1 MTTICHTTTLFEYDG
16 PQLFEAR
23 NDDGGQYLALLVD
36 SPEEQDRYL
45 VVQVDPELLSQFRA
59 GALELRPLIAEASK
73 DQWYLATTT
82 NLDEPLAIELQ
93 RTPIEESFLPDEG
106 FTLADSPP
114 KESTLETDAKRSSGP
129 PTNSVEVRD
138 RLVEALKLDLVG
150 PWAGHE
156 LAAERLPGWVRPSNW
171 YLTGFLIPSD
181 TPADQKDDDDDDDDF
196 GGEVSEEAGLP
207 EESSEERKAAKKG
220 YFPSSMGL
228 SFLASKEAEK
238 LHITVR
244 WGDYA
249 PVSIKDLDDKSISVW
264 QRTPCAAE
272 VVVPFAGDDPMSEHE
287 IPDSGGL
294 RLHVVRR
301 QVSTER
307 IPSGTQAISVFLV
320 NRRTP
325 SEDKDSRYAFQAEI
339 EVQSEHPFV
348 PRPDPRGAQA
358 DEWDDKVADLHYA
371 DVPEY
376 ATGHGVSAEWKI
388 LDGHCQVVRTAW
400 IPSAEVEKTETAEI
414 SDVELSMEAL
424 GALDGGDAA
433 QAALSPLVVQYRS
446 WIDQQRQKI
455 AELADEGERRETA
468 EQLIQSATDAAKRI
482 ERGIDALAADEDAL
496 NAFRVANRAV
506 ARALQKRPD
515 IDALR
520 PKWRPFQLAFI
531 MTNLPGLV
539 DPQGSDRKIVDLLF
553 FPTGGGKTEA
563 YLGLAAFAMVLRRL
577 RHRGGGA
584 KAGAGVSVIMRYTL
598 RLLTLDQLS
607 RAAGLVCALEL
618 ERKEDSDRYDEW
630 PFEIGLWVGKA
641 ATPNFLGRKG
651 DGRSDSARSKV
662 MQFKADPRNKPSP
675 IPLENCP
682 WCGTR
687 FEPDSFSLEPD
698 TNNPRN
704 LRIVCMN
711 FECDFSGD
719 QSLPIVAVDE
729 PLYRRLPAFLIA
741 TVDKFASLP
750 WVGPSGVLLGGADRH
765 DDEGFYGAAEPR
777 KGTPLEAP
785 LSPPDLIVQ
794 DELHLISGP
803 LGTMVGLYESA
814 IEALCVRSFN
824 GRVVRPKIVAS
835 TATVR
840 RAQDQIHA
848 LFGRSL
854 TQVFPP
860 PGPDRRDSFFAHIV
874 PADEKPARRYLGI
887 ASPGRNPKV
896 LMRRVLLA
904 LMGAAQRAWQDAGGR
919 KNQENPADPY
929 MTVLAYFN
937 SLKELGGAR
946 RIIEEEVQNTLKEY
960 GTRRRVGEERG
971 LFRNRRTFSEVVEL
985 TSRVPT
991 DKVAE
996 ARRRLDLQFHENQR
1010 VDCAIATNM
1019 ISVGLDI
1026 PRLGLMVVLG
1036 QPKAHAEYIQ
1046 ATSRVGRDDARPGLI
1061 LTLLNV
1067 HKPRDRSHYERFRHY
1082 HETFYRSVEVGSV
1095 TPFAARALDRGFAG
1109 ALVALSRHVEAVLTP
1124 AEGAARIAE
1133 VRAALERRLLDVF
1146 RERVR
1151 EQPLS
1156 EEEREERLRS
1166 VQNRVGDLLD
1176 SWCKIFDDYSSV
1188 GAALQY
1194 QKYELEKP
1202 RPLLRDMLDTDF
1214 ESEHHRKFR
1223 ANRSLRDVEPE
1234 VNLFLEDLAS

>member
-1 MTTICHTTTLFEYDG
+1 MTTIHHTTTLFEYDG
-16 PQLFEAR
+16 PQLFVAR
-23 NDDGGQYLALLVD
+23 DDDGGQYLALLVD

-45 VVQVDPELLSQFRA
+45 VMQIDPELLSQFRA
-59 GALELRPLIAEASK
+59 GALELRPLIVEASK

-82 NLDEPLAIELQ
+82 NLDEPLVLELQ
-93 RTPIEESFLPDEG
+93 RTPIEERFLPDEG
-106 FTLADSPP
+106 FTLADSSP
-114 KESTLETDAKRSSGP
+114 EEGVLETDAERYSGP
-129 PTNSVEVRD
+129 PANSVEVRD
-138 RLVEALKLDLVG
+138 RLIEALKLDLVG
-150 PWAGHE
+150 PWVGHE
-156 LAAERLPGWVRPSNW
+156 LAEERLPGWVRPSNW

-181 TPADQKDDDDDDDDF
+181 TPTDQKDDDDDDDDF
-196 GGEVSEEAGLP
+196 GGEVSEEPGLP
-207 EESSEERKAAKKG
+207 EESSEERQAAKKG

-228 SFLASKEAEK
+228 SFLASKKAKK
-238 LHITVR
+238 LHVTVR
-244 WGDYA
+244 WGDYESA
-249 PVSIKDLDDKSISVW
+249 SIEGSDGKSVSVW
-264 QRTPCAAE
+264 QRTPCTAE
-272 VVVPFAGDDPMSEHE
+272 VVVTLAEADPMNEHE

-294 RLHVVRR
+294 RLHVVKR
-301 QVSTER
+301 QVSTEQ
-307 IPSGTQAISVFLV
+307 IPSGTQAVSVFLV
-320 NRRTP
+320 NRRNP
-325 SEDKDSRYAFQAEI
+325 EEDRDSRYAFQAEI

-376 ATGHGVSAEWKI
+376 ATGHGVSAEWEI
-388 LDGHCQVVRTAW
+388 LNGHCQMVRTAW

-414 SDVELSMEAL
+414 SNVELSIESL

-433 QAALSPLVVQYRS
+433 QAALSPLVVQYRR

-455 AELADEGERRETA
+455 AGLGGERRETA

-496 NAFRVANRAV
+496 DAFRVANRAV
-506 ARALQKRPD
+506 ARALRQRLK
-515 IDALR
+515 IDE
-520 PKWRPFQLAFI
+520 PKWHPFQLAFI
-531 MTNLPGLV
+531 MINLPGLV
-539 DPQGSDRKIVDLLF
+539 DPQGYDRKIVDLLF

-584 KAGAGVSVIMRYTL
+584 KGGAGVSVIMRYTL
-598 RLLTLDQLS
+598 RLLTLDQLA

-618 ERKEDSDRYDEW
+618 EREEDSDRYGEW

-641 ATPNFLGRKG
+641 ATPNFLGYKG
-651 DGRSDSARSKV
+651 DKRSDSARSKV
-662 MQFKADPRNKPSP
+662 MQFKTDPRNKPSP

-682 WCGTR
+682 WCEKR
-687 FEPDSFSLEPD
+687 FKSDSFSLDPD
-698 TNNPRN
+698 TDKPRN

-719 QSLPIVAVDE
+719 RPLPIVAVDE

-777 KGTPLEAP
+777 KGTPLKAP

-814 IEALCVRSFN
+814 IEALCVRGLN
-824 GRVVRPKIVAS
+824 GHPVRPKIVAS

-860 PGPDRRDSFFAHIV
+860 PGPDRRDSFFARIV
-874 PADEKPARRYLGI
+874 PAADKPARRYLGI

-904 LMGAAQRAWQDAGGR
+904 LMGAAQRAWQDAGGS
-919 KNQENPADPY
+919 KNQKNPADPY

-946 RIIEEEVQNTLKEY
+946 RIIEEEVQNTLKGY
-960 GTRRRVGEERG
+960 GARRRIGEERG
-971 LFRNRRTFSEVVEL
+971 LFRDRQRFSEVVEL

-1026 PRLGLMVVLG
+1026 QRLGLMVVLG

-1046 ATSRVGRDDARPGLI
+1046 ATSRVGRDDARPGLV

-1095 TPFAARALDRGFAG
+1095 TPFAARALDRGFSG

-1133 VRAALERRLLDVF
+1133 VRAALERRLLDAF

-1151 EQPLS
+1151 EQPLN

-1176 SWCKIFDDYSSV
+1176 SWCKIFDAYYEARV
-1188 GAALQY
+1188 GLQY

-1234 VNLFLEDLAS
+1234 VNLFLEDFAP